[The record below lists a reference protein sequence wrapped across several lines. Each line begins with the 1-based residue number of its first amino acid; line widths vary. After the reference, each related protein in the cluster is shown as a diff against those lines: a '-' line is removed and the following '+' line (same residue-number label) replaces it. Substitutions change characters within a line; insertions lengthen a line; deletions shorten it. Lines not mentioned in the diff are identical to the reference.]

1 MFSERKRSWNSA
13 VDAAGGVKPVRRF
26 TSEPSAS
33 WGCCVGEKTLRLRR
47 GFSHSHAD
55 RGLEG
60 SWLCSWAVLIAEV
73 DEKRRIQHAPSAFGQ
88 EEG

>member
-1 MFSERKRSWNSA
+1 MGNPEGFP
-13 VDAAGGVKPVRRF
+13 KP
-26 TSEPSAS
+26 
-33 WGCCVGEKTLRLRR
+33 LRGLL
-47 GFSHSHAD
+47 AD

-73 DEKRRIQHAPSAFGQ
+73 DEKRRIQHAPSAFGR